1 MGDECRQNSKQE
13 GRREGSKLEG
23 FVDWVLRNVFG
34 RAESKITEAIF
45 SWGRKGIFSP
55 LNDLLR

>member
-1 MGDECRQNSKQE
+1 MNAEELEAGGN
-13 GRREGSKLEG
+13 REGTKLEG

-34 RAESKITEAIF
+34 RAESKITKAIF
-45 SWGRKGIFSP
+45 GWERKGIFPP

>member
-1 MGDECRQNSKQE
+1 MNAEELEAGGN
-13 GRREGSKLEG
+13 REGTKLEG

-34 RAESKITEAIF
+34 RAESKITKAIF
-45 SWGRKGIFSP
+45 GWERKSIFPP